1 MRRHFL
7 ASSRRPSLPLASS
20 AHEVNAFGVRL
31 TTIPRCRSR
40 IRVCQSLGGKK
51 NQDDT
56 LASETTLSLRRYV
69 PTPKF
74 VELSHYHIKRK
85 YVFGRLP
92 STEFARE
99 GKYQGFWEVGK
110 GVGIS
115 VPSIAAAHRL
125 VYASSSTCSSTS
137 PILKI

>member
-74 VELSHYHIKRK
+74 VSCHIVTSRENKSLVDYLTRSSHGKENTKGSGKLGRGWGYQCLLSQQ
-85 YVFGRLP
+85 P
-92 STEFARE
+92 
-99 GKYQGFWEVGK
+99 
-110 GVGIS
+110 
-115 VPSIAAAHRL
+115 IASYTPAVQPAHQPAQ
-125 VYASSSTCSSTS
+125 Y
-137 PILKI
+137 